1 MRSNIGLRKEKH
13 MMKYSPLILI
23 LAVWAVWTMRREI
36 CTSKDSGSGYLTICE
51 GLEDETSIVSSS
63 YGDTL
68 REKI

>member
-1 MRSNIGLRKEKH
+1 MH

-51 GLEDETSIVSSS
+51 GLEDETSV
-63 YGDTL
+63 
-68 REKI
+68 